1 MKHNY
6 CARLAFQFVSLSSTI
21 YLFAHTGASCAEV
34 VSWPKCEYKINFAT
48 GVRQA
53 EGVLDGNTYKIFLS
67 PKGQMPLLRA
77 ECVSVDSTF
86 RKQYLDNFSK
96 AISAQAQEAGIEAPN
111 IQIENTKLG
120 RLGKFTGTVKSG
132 EYLMRVYGRVLI
144 GDNSMLL
151 FTAIEA
157 NSSLSPSVVSFLNSV
172 EKR

>member
-1 MKHNY
+1 
-6 CARLAFQFVSLSSTI
+6 
-21 YLFAHTGASCAEV
+21 
-34 VSWPKCEYKINFAT
+34 
-48 GVRQA
+48 
-53 EGVLDGNTYKIFLS
+53 
-67 PKGQMPLLRA
+67 MPLLRA